1 MKIGA
6 KKMNLHINRTM
17 TFRMIKYLRVLKKL
31 KSFGFSRVY
40 SNNLGDALGVS
51 PSIVR
56 KDLSL
61 LQIGGNRRGG
71 YDIQELIERFND
83 VLGKDQER
91 EVIIAG
97 CGRIGAALLEYREFR
112 REGIQIRAG
121 FDIAPDTV
129 EIDTSIPVR
138 HINDMPGFVKEHDIK
153 LGIISVPD
161 SAAAIVF
168 DKMQAAGIR
177 GFLNFTSVE
186 LKGHSDSI
194 IQNVNIG
201 LEIENLFYLIH
212 NRDEELEE
220 HLA

>member
-1 MKIGA
+1 
-6 KKMNLHINRTM
+6 
-17 TFRMIKYLRVLKKL
+17 MIKYLRVLKKL

-83 VLGKDQER
+83 VLGKDRER

-97 CGRIGAALLEYREFR
+97 CGRIGAALLEYREFQ
-112 REGIQIRAG
+112 REGIRIRAG

-129 EIDTSIPVR
+129 EIDTSIPVL
-138 HINDMPGFVKEHDIK
+138 HINEMPGFVGKHEIK

-161 SAAAIVF
+161 NAAAIVF

-186 LKGHSDSI
+186 LKGRPDSI

-201 LEIENLFYLIH
+201 LEIENLFYLVH
-212 NRDEELEE
+212 NRDEDLEGQMS
-220 HLA
+220 